1 MNFKIAK
8 AKEWIAAHWGKS
20 NQVENVVAAPM
31 GPKEVSIVIYMS
43 QQPTAEGDYTLPGQ
57 LIQGVQE
64 QMYRQYGVER
74 MELRVVEGDEHDEF
88 AEEWSTELEVS
99 EYLKQ
104 PQPRVQTALPATT
117 TSPATTIQ
125 EKEEKASTK
134 GTDTKA
140 NKRNIAF
147 GKMIEATILYL
158 KSHYHLRYNVLT
170 DVTEMGH
177 EVQNEIIYQPITRRQ
192 MNSICLEMQVKGVG
206 CWGKDV
212 DRCIDS
218 EYVESYH
225 PIQQYIKELPAW
237 DGIDRVT
244 PLAQRVSHNEHW
256 VNNFHTWMRGMMA
269 QWMGLFNEGGQ
280 ATYAH
285 TLAPILISPNQ
296 GCGKSTFCKSLLPKE
311 FRAYY
316 TDSFDVFNNNAADKK
331 LAKNALINLDEFDSL
346 TKNGNIR
353 LKNHMQKTDLTY
365 RVGNQKLATTAPR
378 LASFIGTTNQREV
391 LFDPTGSRRFICVEV
406 EGLIDNQTP
415 IEHAQLYA
423 QLKQELEEGQAY
435 WLSKE
440 EEKQLERDNRAF
452 YHQTQEETI
461 FFSMFRF
468 ANPEEEGAEY
478 LSSTQI
484 YRLMRKKHH
493 GLKER
498 GSNAFGKLLSA
509 YQKPKKT
516 SIANVYCVVRM
527 QEETTFE

>member
-1 MNFKIAK
+1 
-8 AKEWIAAHWGKS
+8 
-20 NQVENVVAAPM
+20 
-31 GPKEVSIVIYMS
+31 MS
-43 QQPTAEGDYTLPGQ
+43 QRQGEEGEYAVPSQ

-74 MELRVVEGDEHDEF
+74 MELRVVEGDEQDDF
-88 AEEWSTELEVS
+88 AEEWCTELEIP

-104 PQPRVQTALPATT
+104 PQPRIQTAIPATT
-117 TSPATTIQ
+117 NKEVATVQ
-125 EKEEKASTK
+125 EKEEKTSSEEH
-134 GTDTKA
+134 KA

-177 EVQNEIIYQPITRRQ
+177 KIQNEIVYQPITRRQ

-256 VNNFHTWMRGMMA
+256 VNNFHVWMRGMMA
-269 QWMGLFNEGGQ
+269 QWMGLFNEGDH

-296 GCGKSTFCKSLLPKE
+296 GCGKSTFCKTLLPKE
-311 FRAYY
+311 LRVYY

-331 LAKNALINLDEFDSL
+331 LAKNVLINLDEFDSL

-406 EGLIDNQTP
+406 EGLIDNRTP
-415 IEHAQLYA
+415 IEYQQLYA
-423 QLKQELEEGQAY
+423 QLKQELEEGQSY

-461 FFSMFRF
+461 LFSMFRF

-516 SIANVYCVVRM
+516 SIANVYCVVRI
-527 QEETTFE
+527 QEEAPIE

>member
-1 MNFKIAK
+1 
-8 AKEWIAAHWGKS
+8 
-20 NQVENVVAAPM
+20 
-31 GPKEVSIVIYMS
+31 
-43 QQPTAEGDYTLPGQ
+43 
-57 LIQGVQE
+57 
-64 QMYRQYGVER
+64 
-74 MELRVVEGDEHDEF
+74 MELRVVEGDEQDEF
-88 AEEWSTELEVS
+88 AEEWCTDLEVS
-99 EYLKQ
+99 EFFKQ
-104 PQPRVQTALPATT
+104 EQAARLAQEQSSQLMQEQTAQLTQSQVALPTINKVQDAKSSAISTN
-117 TSPATTIQ
+117 SMNSANSTTINQ
-125 EKEEKASTK
+125 EGSEVTAKEKESKS
-134 GTDTKA
+134 
-140 NKRNIAF
+140 NNRNLAF

-177 EVQNEIIYQPITRRQ
+177 QVQNEIIYQPITRRQ

-225 PIQQYIKELPAW
+225 PIQQYIEELPAW

-256 VNNFHTWMRGMMA
+256 VNNFHVWMRGMMA
-269 QWMGLFNEGGQ
+269 QWMGLFNEGGH

-311 FRAYY
+311 LRVYY

-406 EGLIDNQTP
+406 EGLIDNHTP
-415 IEHAQLYA
+415 IEYAQLYA
-423 QLKQELEEGQAY
+423 QLKQELEEGLPY

-440 EEKQLERDNRAF
+440 EEKQLERENRAF

-468 ANPEEEGAEY
+468 AQPEEDGAEY

-498 GSNAFGKLLSA
+498 GCNAFGKLLSA

-516 SIANVYCVVRM
+516 SIANVYCVVRI
-527 QEETTFE
+527 QEEAPID